1 MKRLEANTAEKNP
14 GQKVQANSTLCVCAD
29 IWIFHPEEVKS
40 RANGDSMRC
49 DDDGWRRRGSGG
61 SCSCCEF
68 WKLWRKVCSLT
79 GRGSLRGGYL
89 PPPAHVMTCTTAVQC
104 TAVHLRQCFRK
115 GHCIALHWVVEPCLG
130 KNALQTHRVHSVHTA
145 GAENTIFWRV
155 FTVHCS
161 ATVHCINCSAL
172 VLQYIRQWQYTVP

>member
-14 GQKVQANSTLCVCAD
+14 GQKVQANSTLCVCALTFEFFTQKRWKVGQMV
-29 IWIFHPEEVKS
+29 IQ
-40 RANGDSMRC
+40 C
-49 DDDGWRRRGSGG
+49 DAMMTDEGG
-61 SCSCCEF
+61 EGQAGAAAAVNFENCGEKFVLWLAGGVWGGATYRLLPMLWLAPLQCSA
-68 WKLWRKVCSLT
+68 L
-79 GRGSLRGGYL
+79 
-89 PPPAHVMTCTTAVQC
+89 
-104 TAVHLRQCFRK
+104 HLRQCFRK